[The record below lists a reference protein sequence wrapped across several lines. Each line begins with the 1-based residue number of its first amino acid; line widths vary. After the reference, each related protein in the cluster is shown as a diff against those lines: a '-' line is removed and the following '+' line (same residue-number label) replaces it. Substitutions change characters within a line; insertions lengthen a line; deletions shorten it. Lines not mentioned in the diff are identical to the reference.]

1 MRCYDRTTGKILWTW
16 VCNSYTNL
24 WNAPAYDADRNLLYQ
39 GCNNGDTV
47 ALDPQTGNVV
57 WVFNHDPNSITNQ
70 IATPLYV
77 NGLLYVGNGGSAFLC
92 LNPDTRAVV
101 WSFNFSSYF
110 GKPFN
115 DATLTPAYDNGSI
128 YLATENGH
136 LFSLNGTT
144 GAVQWYVK
152 QNLIHQN
159 CPLLSDE
166 YIYVLGNLSQVE
178 CRSRTDGS
186 LVWTTD
192 THVCVGITN
201 GCLALCGDILVVPGD
216 SWRVWGLNR
225 YNGAMVWCTTL
236 TGNFARNSPLVVCGK
251 VYISAC
257 HGDYYCLDG
266 QTGQIDWRFHHW
278 VDLTFV
284 GWAEADGQLFVNN
297 RSQAMFCF
305 DSVTPGNAANCLC
318 NLSATPV
325 ANYTPSPS
333 PSPIFYT
340 LSACW
345 SEPTW
350 TPTPTF
356 TYTPSLTNT
365 PTSTMSPTA
374 TLTPTLT
381 PTVTLTPSVTITP
394 TITLTSTPT
403 NTATMSY
410 ANTDTAVAAAFSV
423 PVSVVDEARALGMTP
438 RPPMSS
444 SS

>member
-1 MRCYDRTTGKILWTW
+1 MKRALLLLILIAPIPVAAGNLFPTECGDLRRENHNVNPSPLQNPIQVQWMTSPNLNLGVPCSNPVVLSDRVVQAFWQGMRCYDRTTGKILWTW

-159 CPLLSDE
+159 WPPS
-166 YIYVLGNLSQVE
+166 LGRVHLRPGQFKPGGMPQPDGRFPRLDHRYPCVRGDHQRLFGTLRGHPG
-178 CRSRTDGS
+178 RSRGFLAGLGPQPLQRCDG
-186 LVWTTD
+186 LV
-192 THVCVGITN
+192 H
-201 GCLALCGDILVVPGD
+201 
-216 SWRVWGLNR
+216 
-225 YNGAMVWCTTL
+225 Y
-236 TGNFARNSPLVVCGK
+236 
-251 VYISAC
+251 
-257 HGDYYCLDG
+257 LDG
-266 QTGQIDWRFHHW
+266 QLRAQQSARGLRQGLYSRMSRGLLLPGRPNGPNRLEVPPLGGF
-278 VDLTFV
+278 DLRRL
-284 GWAEADGQLFVNN
+284 GGGG
-297 RSQAMFCF
+297 R
-305 DSVTPGNAANCLC
+305 
-318 NLSATPV
+318 PV
-325 ANYTPSPS
+325 VR
-333 PSPIFYT
+333 
-340 LSACW
+340 
-345 SEPTW
+345 EQ
-350 TPTPTF
+350 
-356 TYTPSLTNT
+356 
-365 PTSTMSPTA
+365 
-374 TLTPTLT
+374 
-381 PTVTLTPSVTITP
+381 
-394 TITLTSTPT
+394 
-403 NTATMSY
+403 
-410 ANTDTAVAAAFSV
+410 
-423 PVSVVDEARALGMTP
+423 
-438 RPPMSS
+438 
-444 SS
+444 

>member
-1 MRCYDRTTGKILWTW
+1 MKRALLLLILIAPIPVAAGNLFPTECGDLRRENHNVNPSPLQNPIQVQWMTSPNLNLGVPCSNPVVLSDRVVQAFWQGMRCYDRTTGKILWTW

-257 HGDYYCLDG
+257 HGDYYCLD
-266 QTGQIDWRFHHW
+266 R
-278 VDLTFV
+278 
-284 GWAEADGQLFVNN
+284 
-297 RSQAMFCF
+297 
-305 DSVTPGNAANCLC
+305 
-318 NLSATPV
+318 
-325 ANYTPSPS
+325 
-333 PSPIFYT
+333 
-340 LSACW
+340 
-345 SEPTW
+345 
-350 TPTPTF
+350 
-356 TYTPSLTNT
+356 
-365 PTSTMSPTA
+365 
-374 TLTPTLT
+374 
-381 PTVTLTPSVTITP
+381 
-394 TITLTSTPT
+394 
-403 NTATMSY
+403 
-410 ANTDTAVAAAFSV
+410 
-423 PVSVVDEARALGMTP
+423 
-438 RPPMSS
+438 
-444 SS
+444 